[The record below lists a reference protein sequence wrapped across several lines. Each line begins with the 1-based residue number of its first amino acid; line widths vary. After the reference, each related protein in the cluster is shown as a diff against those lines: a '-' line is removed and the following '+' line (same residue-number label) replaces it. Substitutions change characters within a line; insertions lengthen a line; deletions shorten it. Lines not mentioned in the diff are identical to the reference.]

1 MKIENIDL
9 SAYPNSTKV
18 YVDGKLFPIRVG
30 MRVIHQYPTVKF
42 ENGKRVEYPNED
54 ITVYDTSGL
63 YTDPEYTVDINKGL
77 PRHREAWIEQRDD
90 TFVQDDITSEYGRA
104 RRDDRK
110 LDSIRFPV
118 SHKPR
123 KAKEGQRVTQMH
135 YARKGIITP
144 EMEYVAI
151 RENLAMERG
160 EDQPSR
166 SRANGDRFRFQ
177 REAEHEYRQFG
188 SLFRN

>member
-30 MRVIHQYPTVKF
+30 MRVIHQYPTVKI

-151 RENLAMERG
+151 RENLDNERRG
-160 EDQPSR
+160 IKSHITPEFVRDEVAAG
-166 SRANGDRFRFQ
+166 RANQ
-177 REAEHEYRQFG
+177 W
-188 SLFRN
+188 